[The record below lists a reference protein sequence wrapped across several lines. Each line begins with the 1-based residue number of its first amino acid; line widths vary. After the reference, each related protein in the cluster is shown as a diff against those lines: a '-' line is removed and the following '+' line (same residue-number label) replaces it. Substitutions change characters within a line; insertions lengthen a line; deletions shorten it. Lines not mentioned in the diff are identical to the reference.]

1 MNLSKNVKIAK
12 LVSGTTEVDPT
23 NYDGVLFL
31 GNGTKLE
38 VADEK
43 GDVAEVTRATA
54 GVLYVDIYRP
64 IESAGKL
71 TATLTNASGGDL
83 YAVLYQG
90 RVKPDAWGTGELL
103 ISPVATDPAI
113 ALANQAIAAAL
124 ANVANVELAFGTEVN
139 QENIVAKLPVV
150 EGIEYTAVIKE
161 GSTWTVTVKDTAGK
175 GTPQDKEIEVTVAA
189 DPDAAEKAAQTAIA
203 DKTVNVDS
211 GEGTDKAAVLVAIKA
226 LAPENAILQALTVE
240 ALSDIADGK
249 VTVTIKTGITAEIT
263 ITESTE

>member
-1 MNLSKNVKIAK
+1 MNLSKNVKVML

-43 GDVAEVTRATA
+43 GDVAEVTKGTA

-90 RVKPDAWGTGELL
+90 RVKPESWGTGEML
-103 ISPVATDPAI
+103 ISPASTP
-113 ALANQAIAAAL
+113 N
-124 ANVANVELAFGTEVN
+124 
-139 QENIVAKLPVV
+139 
-150 EGIEYTAVIKE
+150 EG
-161 GSTWTVTVKDTAGK
+161 
-175 GTPQDKEIEVTVAA
+175 
-189 DPDAAEKAAQTAIA
+189 
-203 DKTVNVDS
+203 
-211 GEGTDKAAVLVAIKA
+211 
-226 LAPENAILQALTVE
+226 
-240 ALSDIADGK
+240 
-249 VTVTIKTGITAEIT
+249 
-263 ITESTE
+263 